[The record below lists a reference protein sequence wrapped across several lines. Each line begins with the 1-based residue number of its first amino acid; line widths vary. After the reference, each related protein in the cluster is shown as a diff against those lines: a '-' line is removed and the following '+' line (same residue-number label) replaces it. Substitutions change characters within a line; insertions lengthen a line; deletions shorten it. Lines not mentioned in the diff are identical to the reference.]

1 MSNSPTTTP
10 EQVAPKT
17 KSKKPAA
24 KDKVAEIAA
33 QPVAKRPVKTKS
45 SKSVTTAAKPVAIKE
60 KPAKEVKDKKAAT
73 KRPKLVRDSFTFPA
87 TDYAL
92 IGTLKQ
98 RVLNAGREIKKSEV
112 LRAGLA
118 VLSALTDAA
127 LLKTLDGLARL
138 ETGRQSK

>member
-1 MSNSPTTTP
+1 MSNSPTTTS

-17 KSKKPAA
+17 TRKKPTA

-33 QPVAKRPVKTKS
+33 QPVAKRSIKTKL

-73 KRPKLVRDSFTFPA
+73 KRPKLVRDSFTVPA

-98 RVLNAGREIKKSEV
+98 RALNAGREIKKSE
-112 LRAGLA
+112 LLCAGLA
-118 VLSALTDAA
+118 VLSTLTDAE
-127 LLKTLDGLARL
+127 LLKTLDGLGKL
-138 ETGRQSK
+138 ETGRPSK

>member
-1 MSNSPTTTP
+1 MSNSTTTTP

-17 KSKKPAA
+17 TGKKPAA

-33 QPVAKRPVKTKS
+33 QPVAKRPIKTKS
-45 SKSVTTAAKPVAIKE
+45 NKSVTTAVTPGAIKE
-60 KPAKEVKDKKAAT
+60 KPAKDVKDKKAAM

-98 RVLNAGREIKKSEV
+98 RALNAGREIKKSE
-112 LRAGLA
+112 LLCAGLA
-118 VLSALTDAA
+118 VLSTLTDAE
-127 LLKTLDGLARL
+127 LLKTLDGRGKLK
-138 ETGRQSK
+138 TGRPSK